1 MSLSAPKA
9 AGEMVS
15 LPRYLLEESPALAK
29 KIQEFDDA
37 QVRAAEAIAL
47 IGAAD
52 EIQGLLEQ
60 AKTERDAV
68 DVASAAVRKNNIET
82 IATAEAE
89 AADILA
95 TAGREYDEKILSA
108 ESKLESARRVEE
120 SAQLKMNEAQAAEA
134 VATARE
140 INQER
145 ERLRLAARNDEL
157 EALSTQLLKEKSAL
171 ATVREQIGA
180 VLGEVV
186 YGAYCDRSP

>member
-68 DVASAAVRKNNIET
+68 DVASAAVRKNNIQT

-89 AADILA
+89 AADI
-95 TAGREYDEKILSA
+95 REDAQRLFDEKILSA

-171 ATVREQIGA
+171 ATVREQIGE
-180 VLGEVV
+180 VLG
-186 YGAYCDRSP
+186 

>member
-37 QVRAAEAIAL
+37 QVRAQEAIAL

-60 AKTERDAV
+60 AKATRDAT
-68 DVASAAVRKNNIET
+68 DVAAGVAKRERERLLASVTE
-82 IATAEAE
+82 EAE
-89 AADILA
+89 EILT
-95 TAGREYDEKILSA
+95 TAQREFDEKALSA

-171 ATVREQIGA
+171 ATVREQIGE
-180 VLGEVV
+180 VLG
-186 YGAYCDRSP
+186 

>member
-1 MSLSAPKA
+1 MSLSAPRA
-9 AGEMVS
+9 SAEMVS

-29 KIQEFDDA
+29 KMQEFEDA
-37 QVRAAEAIAL
+37 QVRAQEAIAL

-60 AKTERDAV
+60 AKTERDAA
-68 DVASAAVRKNNIET
+68 DAASAAVKVSNIKVL
-82 IATAEAE
+82 ATAEAE
-89 AADILA
+89 ASDIRDEAQRQFDERILA
-95 TAGREYDEKILSA
+95 A

-145 ERLRLAARNDEL
+145 ERLRLATLSDEL
-157 EALSTQLLKEKSAL
+157 ETLSTQLLKEKSAL
-171 ATVREQIGA
+171 ATVREQIGE
-180 VLGEVV
+180 VLG
-186 YGAYCDRSP
+186 

>member
-82 IATAEAE
+82 IATAEGE

-145 ERLRLAARNDEL
+145 ERLRLATRNDEL

-171 ATVREQIGA
+171 ATVREQIGE
-180 VLGEVV
+180 VLG
-186 YGAYCDRSP
+186 